1 MGIDMGECL
10 MDVTPRR
17 AHLLTGD
24 TTRLLEEPE
33 MAAIRCH
40 RWRVMIEKYG
50 SLPVVLE
57 RHKDELID
65 YVFDGRPGA
74 GDVFLEVEQDYLG
87 LADGAAEALA
97 CLRSRGIELSVVTAA
112 RSGAGSIEDSCEYR
126 FLVNHDLLKHFDSV
140 ISPRGKLRL
149 ADGSVDAS
157 YLGTSKEEGTIYDA
171 LAADLA
177 ARGIAP
183 HDGMMMGDKEWADI
197 GPAKRR
203 GFNTI
208 LYTGYIRR
216 GPTEAD
222 MEIDSFR
229 RLPEIV
235 GGPGVSDSGGPC
247 YE

>member
-1 MGIDMGECL
+1 MGVDMGECL

-24 TTRLLEEPE
+24 TTKILGQPE
-33 MAAIRCH
+33 LAAVRCH
-40 RWRVMIEKYG
+40 RWLVMIEKYG

-57 RHKDELID
+57 RHKDELIH
-65 YVFDGRPGA
+65 YVFDGRREAA
-74 GDVFLEVEQDYLG
+74 GVFLDVEQDYLG

-97 CLRSRGIELSVVTAA
+97 HLRNRGIELSVVTAA
-112 RSGAGSIEDSCEYR
+112 RSGAACIQDSSEYR
-126 FLVNHDLLKHFDSV
+126 FLVKHDVLKYFDSI
-140 ISPRGKLRL
+140 ISPRGKLRVT
-149 ADGSVDAS
+149 DGSVDTS

-177 ARGIAP
+177 ARGMAP
-183 HDGMMMGDKEWADI
+183 PEGVMMGDKEWADI

-203 GFNTI
+203 GFRTI

-222 MEIDSFR
+222 LETDSFR
-229 RLPEIV
+229 RLPELV
-235 GGPGVSDSGGPC
+235 GGPGIGDWGHR
-247 YE
+247 